1 MIAGIGASSDNN
13 GFPMNR
19 TARLAAAVAIGVYFW
34 CNASPG
40 LQAGFSQDDL
50 MNMYR
55 GMEAGYGSLLW
66 ECLAFWTHSLT
77 FRPLGTLV
85 YKVSLDLAGLN
96 LFPLS
101 VVRYAVFGVNL
112 WLLYA
117 LARRLAGSREPAALA
132 VLVFSYH
139 QAFSPL
145 YFNTGTLYD
154 LFVFPLYYSALLL
167 YVRIRQSG
175 RFPRCAEVAA
185 IAGIYVL
192 ALDMKELGITLPAA
206 IMGYELLYHRPQPLT
221 AGALARWAR
230 RAWPAPAVTGA
241 AAVAFYFGRVAGKDG
256 IATVGDY
263 QPVYTA
269 AEYVAKVGHYLAEI
283 VYRGKPFDAG
293 PALAIV
299 AVLAAAATLMR
310 SRLAAFGLFV
320 FLAGVLPVAFITPR
334 GLNAVY
340 VPLAGLAMYAGGALV
355 AVRDALLADT
365 GAGEGKTVL
374 RQGRQLDRVVWFVIV
389 LIFMVI
395 VHPGLSSQHEAWKQ
409 AEYGPIGSFMQ
420 QAAALHPQMKKDAR
434 VLVVKDPFGEF
445 QWAPLFALRL
455 VYRNPMLK
463 VDRLESMDPKPTAEE
478 AATYDY
484 RLAFE
489 DGKLRD
495 VAPEAPPLVHR

>member
-1 MIAGIGASSDNN
+1 
-13 GFPMNR
+13 
-19 TARLAAAVAIGVYFW
+19 
-34 CNASPG
+34 
-40 LQAGFSQDDL
+40 
-50 MNMYR
+50 
-55 GMEAGYGSLLW
+55 
-66 ECLAFWTHSLT
+66 
-77 FRPLGTLV
+77 
-85 YKVSLDLAGLN
+85 
-96 LFPLS
+96 
-101 VVRYAVFGVNL
+101 
-112 WLLYA
+112 
-117 LARRLAGSREPAALA
+117 
-132 VLVFSYH
+132 
-139 QAFSPL
+139 
-145 YFNTGTLYD
+145 
-154 LFVFPLYYSALLL
+154 
-167 YVRIRQSG
+167 
-175 RFPRCAEVAA
+175 
-185 IAGIYVL
+185 
-192 ALDMKELGITLPAA
+192 
-206 IMGYELLYHRPQPLT
+206 
-221 AGALARWAR
+221 
-230 RAWPAPAVTGA
+230 
-241 AAVAFYFGRVAGKDG
+241 
-256 IATVGDY
+256 
-263 QPVYTA
+263 
-269 AEYVAKVGHYLAEI
+269 

-495 VAPEAPPLVHR
+495 VAPAAPPLVHR